1 MFLSYLDQWY
11 KRVQEREGAFTPD
24 DRGKMFISQQTYK
37 GMKVTVN
44 ALIGVVQFLLSEGCE
59 FVLSE
64 RFCQDP
70 LEDVLDTSEHG
81 VGLVITQLC
90 SHLVTM
96 TSPLLHNI
104 VSPLLSEKM
113 YQADMKGR
121 AQNGLQFLMSLFQKE
136 NEHNPKSH
144 KTMYTW

>member
-1 MFLSYLDQWY
+1 M
-11 KRVQEREGAFTPD
+11 QEREGAFTPD

-44 ALIGVVQFLLSEGCE
+44 PLIGVVQFLLSEGCE

-70 LEDVLDTSEHG
+70 LEEYFGHQRARGRFSDNPTVQSFGYNDLTIAAQRS
-81 VGLVITQLC
+81 IA
-90 SHLVTM
+90 
-96 TSPLLHNI
+96 
-104 VSPLLSEKM
+104 LLSEEM